1 MEAFSAA
8 DDEQFNVIKQAIDL
22 CDYYILIIGTRYG
35 TLNNKINVSFTEMEY
50 EYAVSKGI
58 PILVFALDESIKV
71 SDDIKEDIEQE
82 EKLKKCREKVPTDRT
97 GKIWK
102 TIDELT
108 SSVLLSILNVIKT
121 KHRPGWQRGVDFDE
135 ASLRREIM
143 SLNSEKKELE
153 SLVISLK
160 EKITGFEDSK
170 NLDEILIQIDFYEEN
185 IFNQES
191 KLKQKQI
198 S

>member
-35 TLNNKINVSFTEMEY
+35 TLNNKTNVSFTEMEY

-58 PILVFALDESIKV
+58 PILVFALDESIKA
-71 SDDIKEDIEQE
+71 SDDIKENIEQE
-82 EKLKKCREKVPTDRT
+82 ERLKKFREKVLTDRT

-108 SSVLLSILNVIKT
+108 SSVILSISNVIKT
-121 KHRPGWQRGVDFDE
+121 KPRPGWQRGVDFDE

-143 SLNSEKKELE
+143 NLNSEKKELE
-153 SLVISLK
+153 SIVISLK
-160 EKITGFEDSK
+160 EKINVFEDSRW
-170 NLDEILIQIDFYEEN
+170 IL
-185 IFNQES
+185 
-191 KLKQKQI
+191 
-198 S
+198 